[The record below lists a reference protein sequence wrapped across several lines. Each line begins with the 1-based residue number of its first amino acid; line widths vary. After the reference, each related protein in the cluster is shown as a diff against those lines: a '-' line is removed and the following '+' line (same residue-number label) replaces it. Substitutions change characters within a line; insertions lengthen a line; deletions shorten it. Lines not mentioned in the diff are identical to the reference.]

1 VIYNHRTE
9 IDNAGIGWGILGLGF
24 AFLTGVLLWSGPTH
38 GGDQVPPAPAAANK
52 ASALAAVQMIFH
64 GPDELVAGQRATLEV
79 FLLNT
84 GTSSIKDLEFVAK
97 LDANLEPASKE
108 TEFRVAVE
116 PIAADDIQ
124 VVRLQVTPKKVGPGG
139 MDVTLR
145 DRSGAS
151 TEVRRV
157 WPVALQDPSRQ
168 AVATAGTSPLKFKIT
183 ALRPCCADR
192 PGIVLVNIVN
202 SDSRPMAE
210 KRELVVSYASL
221 GRNGQVIGVEQ
232 PPSVPLEGPRKP
244 APIEG
249 PRKGGPFA
257 PMPMPISTN
266 PTREVKIMV
275 PALAPGES
283 HTIPVRLT
291 PRRIGDLGIAVTA
304 SAIAKEPPVLATA
317 RLKVKFDP
325 KLTPE
330 QFIPVRADAVLA
342 PRLPKTLA
350 EVPEVSLEDSC
361 APMKPE
367 EAFEYVSHLVEKIN
381 QVNTTRTDAFVETMT
396 RQRADMRGL
405 PFVMG
410 DDCRLPQ
417 DRGQQFLNE
426 LNMLR
431 GAMGNPANL
440 AAALPNPASQPAT
453 DTTIQAR
460 IAAIT
465 QVVGPEGEQMGRQA
479 VKYLASLSHVRSTT
493 ALAKIAIFA
502 EEDSVRRDALA
513 ALATRREKDFADILL
528 AGLNYP
534 WPAVAQRSAD
544 AIVQLKCQDLLPQL
558 VHVLDRP
565 DPRAP
570 ETQTKDG
577 KQVTVVREMV
587 RINHLRNC
595 LLCHSP
601 VDPSKAPAAAD
612 VNLLQGRGEG
622 DALRESRRG
631 LPVLAGLTAPVPLPG
646 QTLPPSSQG
655 GYGQFSVPD
664 TLVMFDVTY
673 LRQDFSVKLDVANAK
688 PWPEKQRFDFLVRTR
703 EVTDKEADAYRDL
716 LRKEGE
722 QSPYHRAALTSLR
735 KLTGRDTEP
744 TAAAWRRLLADA
756 KPGEK

>member
-1 VIYNHRTE
+1 VIYNHRRVN
-9 IDNAGIGWGILGLGF
+9 DSANIGWGTFGLSL
-24 AFLTGVLLWSGPTH
+24 AFLTGVLVWSGPTQ
-38 GGDQVPPAPAAANK
+38 GGDGAAPAPAAATK
-52 ASALAAVQMIFH
+52 VSALAAVQMIF
-64 GPDELVAGQRATLEV
+64 GAPEELVAGQRATLEI

-84 GTSSIKDLEFVAK
+84 GSTPVKDLEFVAK
-97 LDANLEPASKE
+97 LDANLEQASKE

-124 VVRLQVTPKKVGPGG
+124 VVRLQVTPKKAGPGG

-145 DRSGAS
+145 DKSGAS
-151 TEVRRV
+151 NELRRV
-157 WPVALQDPSRQ
+157 WPVTPQDSSRQ
-168 AVATAGTSPLKFKIT
+168 PEPAAGAGPLQFKIT
-183 ALRPCCADR
+183 ALRQCFADR
-192 PGIVLVNIVN
+192 PGIVLVNVVN
-202 SDSRPMAE
+202 NDRKPTAE

-221 GRNGQVIGVEQ
+221 RRNGQVIGAEGLRPV
-232 PPSVPLEGPRKP
+232 PSDS
-244 APIEG
+244 
-249 PRKGGPFA
+249 PRKGVPFA
-257 PMPMPISTN
+257 SVPASVPTN
-266 PTREVKIMV
+266 PTRELKITLPV
-275 PALAPGES
+275 LAPGES

-291 PRRIGDLGIAVTA
+291 PRRIGDLGVAVCIPTT
-304 SAIAKEPPVLATA
+304 AKEPAPAPLATA

-330 QFIPVRADAVLA
+330 QLVPVRADAALA

-350 EVPEVSLEDSC
+350 EVPEVALEDAA

-396 RQRADMRGL
+396 RQRLDVRGL

-410 DDCRLPQ
+410 DECRLPQ

-426 LNMLR
+426 LTRLR

-440 AAALPNPASQPAT
+440 AAGLPNPTSEPAT
-453 DTTIQAR
+453 DTAIQAR

-493 ALAKIAIFA
+493 ALAKIALFA
-502 EEDSVRRDALA
+502 EEDSVRRDARA
-513 ALATRREKDFADILL
+513 ALATRREKDFANILL

-534 WPAVAQRSAD
+534 WPAVAQRAAD

-558 VHVLDRP
+558 VDVLDQP

-570 ETQTKDG
+570 QTQTKDG

-601 VDPSKAPAAAD
+601 VDPSKAPAPAAVD
-612 VNLLQGRGEG
+612 AQRLQFRGGAEMDG
-622 DALRESRRG
+622 VRALAVAG
-631 LPVLAGLTAPVPLPG
+631 GLTAPVPLPG
-646 QTLPPSSQG
+646 QALPPTTQG
-655 GYGQFSVPD
+655 GYGSFSIPD

-673 LRQDFSVKLDVANAK
+673 LRQDFSVKLDVADAK

-735 KLTGRDTEP
+735 MLTGRDAEP